1 MKEDARFFQEYTS
14 ASGVGGKEKKRDAST
29 ARHTHE
35 RHQLFRFSDCRDFCL
50 RVTCIN
56 VVAFQIVEGQEIR
69 IKFVPPFSRKTLI
82 RCL

>member
-1 MKEDARFFQEYTS
+1 MKEDVRFFKS
-14 ASGVGGKEKKRDAST
+14 IRLLAALAVKKKRDAST

-35 RHQLFRFSDCRDFCL
+35 RDQLFRFSDCRDFCL

-82 RCL
+82 RCV